1 MKKKAMKKTSDSK
14 VLKPALL
21 AKIAIALLFVLIV
34 PGFTNDYSMQV
45 LNVSLIM
52 AILAFGLSIML
63 GMGGMLTFAGAAF
76 MGLGAYL
83 TANLSTGRLGYILN
97 TSESLL
103 IAIAIGTL
111 AAFLTGL
118 ILLRLRG
125 TFFTFATIALV
136 QVSWSIYMNYKPFTG
151 GPDGISRIPVFSA
164 LGFTPHGY
172 KQWFYMLSIIVMLC
186 IFLVERIGSTKLG
199 RSLAAVRDSEI
210 AAQCLGV
217 NIYRT
222 KVIAFTIT
230 GALSALA
237 GGLYA
242 MHGGF
247 ISADNFTFDM
257 ATTYIIIVMLGGVND
272 TFGVLVGAIL
282 VNMLPEWLRPLAR
295 YIRLIYGIG
304 VILLMVFMPMG
315 LAGLAKQAV
324 SGIRIKLGKGGANN
338 GADS

>member
-1 MKKKAMKKTSDSK
+1 MKNNVMA
-14 VLKPALL
+14 VKPAALE
-21 AKIAIALLFVLIV
+21 KIAVALLFVLIV

-52 AILAFGLSIML
+52 ALLSFGLSILL
-63 GMGGMLTFAGAAF
+63 GMGGMLTFAGTAF

-83 TANLSTGRLGYILN
+83 VANLTTGRLGWILN
-97 TSESLL
+97 TSESLM
-103 IAIAIGTL
+103 IAILTCTVV
-111 AAFLTGL
+111 AFLIGL
-118 ILLRLRG
+118 VLLRLRG

-151 GPDGISRIPVFSA
+151 GPDGISRIPA
-164 LGFTPHGY
+164 LSLFGFTPNGY
-172 KQWFYMLSIIVMLC
+172 RQWFYLLCVIVLLC
-186 IFLVERIGSTKLG
+186 ILIVERIRKTKLG
-199 RSLAAVRDSEI
+199 RSLAAIRDNEI

-315 LAGLAKQAV
+315 LAGLLKQAFAKN
-324 SGIRIKLGKGGANN
+324 GFRLRLNN
-338 GADS
+338 KEED

>member
-1 MKKKAMKKTSDSK
+1 MKNKT
-14 VLKPALL
+14 VAVHPAVW
-21 AKIAIALLFVLIV
+21 AKIIIALLFVLLV
-34 PGFTNDYSMQV
+34 PQFTNDYSMQV

-52 AILAFGLSIML
+52 AILSFGLSILL
-63 GMGGMLTFAGAAF
+63 GMGGLLSFAGTAF
-76 MGLGAYL
+76 MGLGAYIV
-83 TANLSTGRLGYILN
+83 ANLTTGRPGYIFN

-103 IAIAIGTL
+103 IAILACTL
-111 AAFLTGL
+111 TAFLIGL
-118 ILLRLRG
+118 VLLRLSG

-136 QVSWSIYMNYKPFTG
+136 QVSWSIYMNYKPFSG
-151 GPDGISRIPVFSA
+151 GPDGISRIPA
-164 LGFTPHGY
+164 LTLFGFTPDGY
-172 KQWFYMLSIIVMLC
+172 RQWFYMLCVIVLIC
-186 IFLVERIGSTKLG
+186 ILLVERIRKTKLG
-199 RSLAAVRDSEI
+199 RSLAAVRDNEI
-210 AAQCLGV
+210 AAQSLGV

-257 ATTYIIIVMLGGVND
+257 STTYIIIVMLGGVND
-272 TFGVLVGAIL
+272 TFGVLVGSIL

-295 YIRLIYGIG
+295 YIRLIYGAG

-315 LAGLAKQAV
+315 LAGLAKQFMDK
-324 SGIRIKLGKGGANN
+324 IKFRMRAGSNGKG
-338 GADS
+338 D